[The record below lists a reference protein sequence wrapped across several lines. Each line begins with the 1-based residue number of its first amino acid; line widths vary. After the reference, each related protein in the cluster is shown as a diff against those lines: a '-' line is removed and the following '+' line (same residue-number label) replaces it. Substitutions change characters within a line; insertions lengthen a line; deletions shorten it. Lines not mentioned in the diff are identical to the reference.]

1 MHNAL
6 VCGDVIEQLKLI
18 PDNYVDLVVTSPP
31 YNVGIQYDNYAD
43 NRTWDDYYTWCD
55 AWLKELL
62 RVMKPDGRCCIN
74 MYLSLG
80 TSKFRTAPL
89 MTVNT
94 RAVAAGFKHHS
105 MALWYDVTL
114 TKLTAWGS
122 WLSASAPYVSSP
134 FEGILILYKDSWKKL
149 NKGVSTTT
157 KEEFHQFACGV
168 WKFAP
173 NRRGDHPAP
182 FPEKLAAR
190 CINGLSYVGDTVL
203 DPFLGTGT
211 PAIAAKKASRVY
223 IGIDCSQNY
232 IDLASAK
239 LAATVVL
246 PPIPSPKRTP
256 KPTPDIGN

>member
-1 MHNAL
+1 MLEAL
-6 VCGDVIEQLKLI
+6 MCGDVMEQLKLI
-18 PDNYVDLVVTSPP
+18 PDNSVDLIVTSPP
-31 YNVGIQYDNYAD
+31 YNVGIKYDNYDDA
-43 NRTWDDYYTWCD
+43 RTWDNYYCWCG
-55 AWLKELL
+55 AWLGQLL

-89 MTVNT
+89 MTINQW
-94 RAVAAGFKHHS
+94 AVAQGFKHHS

-122 WLSASAPYVSSP
+122 WLSASAPYVSAP
-134 FEGILILYKDSWKKL
+134 FEGILILYKDQWKKQ

-157 KEEFHQFACGV
+157 KEEFREFACGV

-173 NRRGDHPAP
+173 NRRSDHPAP

-211 PAIAAKKASRVY
+211 TAIAAKKASRGY
-223 IGIDCSQNY
+223 IGIDISPDY
-232 IDLASAK
+232 IEKAKVK
-239 LAATVVL
+239 LAAVVV
-246 PPIPSPKRTP
+246 PPPVPSPKKAP
-256 KPTPDIGN
+256 KLAPEAEK

>member
-1 MHNAL
+1 
-6 VCGDVIEQLKLI
+6 
-18 PDNYVDLVVTSPP
+18 
-31 YNVGIQYDNYAD
+31 
-43 NRTWDDYYTWCD
+43 
-55 AWLKELL
+55 
-62 RVMKPDGRCCIN
+62 
-74 MYLSLG
+74 
-80 TSKFRTAPL
+80 
-89 MTVNT
+89 MTVNSL
-94 RAVAAGFKHHS
+94 AVGAGFKHHS

-157 KEEFHQFACGV
+157 KEEFREFACGV

-182 FPEKLAAR
+182 FPEKLALR

-211 PAIAAKKASRVY
+211 TAIAAKKASRGY
-223 IGIDCSQNY
+223 IGIDLSPDY
-232 IDLASAK
+232 IEKAKIK
-239 LAATVVL
+239 LAAVAV
-246 PPIPSPKRTP
+246 PAPVPSPKKEP
-256 KPTPDIGN
+256 KCPPEPGK